1 MTRRIRIVGGGL
13 TGILAAFEAHRLG
26 WRDIVLHERFEGLGG
41 VARPRMS
48 HGRELRDGCI
58 YFGGPGDPIVDTLRA
73 HGARFDIVANRFGSV
88 SRDIDGYAAFTPD
101 FGGPAIETAD
111 TAIAPPAGPSL
122 ADRIAAYPPAVRE
135 TLERY
140 VRWHLDAD
148 PAAIDG
154 EAAIPLAINRVVPAL
169 ADYDA
174 LAAAKRADPWTDELW
189 GIPRAHWGRT
199 ANLEA
204 SLPRGGFM
212 ALFGICRQALEAL
225 GVQVVFESLISPRQ
239 ALAEVEADP
248 DETLVWAANP
258 TTLFKPLGL
267 TPPELIR
274 KTFASY
280 IYRCDFDGPCPAYVQ
295 NFTAA
300 GAAFRVYVYET
311 GGDRMAVAECVREA
325 DPLALKDEMH
335 ALMAGLGN
343 LTVGE
348 LAHVSVQ
355 PRWIYHSL
363 EAVAGL
369 KTLRSRAAERM
380 GERFIPG
387 AWEPYAK
394 AAKLAEVNA
403 ALAAAWAEEG
413 ALALTG

>member
-1 MTRRIRIVGGGL
+1 MSRRIRIVGGGL

-26 WRDIVLHERFEGLGG
+26 WRDIELHERFEGLGG
-41 VARPRMS
+41 VARPKIA

-58 YFGGPGDPIVDTLRA
+58 YFGGPGDPIVETLTA
-73 HGARFDIVANRFGSV
+73 HGARFETVANRFGSV
-88 SRDIDGYAAFTPD
+88 SRDVDGYDAFTPD
-101 FGGPAIETAD
+101 FGGPSIETAD
-111 TAIAPPAGPSL
+111 TAIAAPAGPSL

-135 TLERY
+135 ALERY
-140 VRWHLDAD
+140 CRWHLDAD
-148 PAAIDG
+148 PALIDG

-174 LAAAKRADPWTDELW
+174 LAVAKRDDPWTDELW

-204 SLPRGGFM
+204 SLPVGGFLTLFETCRR
-212 ALFGICRQALEAL
+212 ALTDL
-225 GVQVVFESLISPRQ
+225 GVKLVFESLISPRQ
-239 ALAEVEADP
+239 ALAQTEG

-267 TPPELIR
+267 TPPALIR

-280 IYRCDFDGPCPAYVQ
+280 VFQCRFDGPCPAYVQ
-295 NFTAA
+295 NFTAS

-311 GGDRMAVAECVREA
+311 GGERMAVAECVREA

-335 ALMAGLGN
+335 SLMAGLGT
-343 LTVGE
+343 LTVGD
-348 LAHVSVQ
+348 LVHVSLQ

-363 EAVAGL
+363 EAMARL
-369 KTLRSRAAERM
+369 KALRARAADRM
-380 GERFIPG
+380 GPRFVAG

-394 AAKLAEVNA
+394 SAKLAQVNA
-403 ALAAAWAEEG
+403 ALAAAWNAEG

>member
-1 MTRRIRIVGGGL
+1 MSRRIRIVGGGL

-26 WRDIVLHERFEGLGG
+26 WRDIELHERFEGLGG
-41 VARPRMS
+41 VARPKVA

-58 YFGGPGDPIVDTLRA
+58 YFGGPGDPIVETLTA
-73 HGARFDIVANRFGSV
+73 HGCAFETVANLFGSV
-88 SRDIDGYAAFTPD
+88 SRDVDGFAAFTPD
-101 FGGPAIETAD
+101 FGGPVLETAD
-111 TAIAPPAGPSL
+111 TAIAAPSGPSL

-140 VRWHLDAD
+140 CRWHLDAD
-148 PAAIDG
+148 TALIDG

-174 LAAAKRADPWTDELW
+174 LAAAKRKDPWTDELW

-204 SLPRGGFM
+204 SLPVGGFL
-212 ALFGICRQALEAL
+212 ALFETCRRALENL
-225 GVQVVFESLISPRQ
+225 GVTLVFESLISPRQ
-239 ALAEVEADP
+239 ALTQSDR
-248 DETLVWAANP
+248 DDTLVWAANP

-267 TPPELIR
+267 TPPDLIR

-280 IYRCDFDGPCPAYVQ
+280 IFQCDFDGPCPAYVQ
-295 NFTAA
+295 NFTAS

-311 GGDRMAVAECVREA
+311 GGQRMAVAECVREA

-335 ALMAGLGN
+335 SLMSGLGN
-343 LTVGE
+343 LTVGD
-348 LAHVSVQ
+348 LAHVSLQ

-363 EAVAGL
+363 EAMAGL
-369 KTLRSRAAERM
+369 KALRARAADRM
-380 GERFIPG
+380 GPRFVAG

-394 AAKLAEVNA
+394 SAKLAEVNA
-403 ALAAAWAEEG
+403 ALAAAWTGEG

>member
-1 MTRRIRIVGGGL
+1 M
-13 TGILAAFEAHRLG
+13 
-26 WRDIVLHERFEGLGG
+26 
-41 VARPRMS
+41 
-48 HGRELRDGCI
+48 DG
-58 YFGGPGDPIVDTLRA
+58 F
-73 HGARFDIVANRFGSV
+73 
-88 SRDIDGYAAFTPD
+88 AAFTPD

-111 TAIAPPAGPSL
+111 TTLSPPTGPSL
-122 ADRIAAYPPAVRE
+122 ADRMAAYPPAVRE

-148 PAAIDG
+148 PALIDG

-174 LAAAKRADPWTDELW
+174 LAAAKRGDPWTDELW

-204 SLPRGGFM
+204 SLPVGDFL
-212 ALFGICRQALEAL
+212 ALFETCRRALEAL
-225 GVQVVFESLISPRQ
+225 GVKLVFESLISPRQ
-239 ALAEVEADP
+239 AFSQTDA

-267 TPPELIR
+267 TPPPLIR

-280 IYRCDFDGPCPAYVQ
+280 IFQCEFDGPCPAYVQ
-295 NFTAA
+295 NFTAS

-311 GGDRMAVAECVREA
+311 GGARMAVAECVREA

-343 LTVGE
+343 LTVGD
-348 LAHVSVQ
+348 LAHVSLQ

-363 EAVAGL
+363 EAMAGL
-369 KTLRSRAAERM
+369 KTLRARAAERM
-380 GERFIPG
+380 GTRFVAG
-387 AWEPYAK
+387 AWEPYSK
-394 AAKLAEVNA
+394 SAKLAEVNA
-403 ALAAAWAEEG
+403 ALTAAWTGED